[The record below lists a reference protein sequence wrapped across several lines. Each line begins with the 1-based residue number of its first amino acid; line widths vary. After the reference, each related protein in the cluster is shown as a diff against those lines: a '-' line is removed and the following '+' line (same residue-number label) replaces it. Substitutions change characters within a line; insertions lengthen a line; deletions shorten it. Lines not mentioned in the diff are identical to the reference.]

1 MKYRE
6 FGRTGLQVSELVF
19 GGGFVG
25 GILVHA
31 DDETKLEALRRALQA
46 GINWIDTAPLY
57 GQGKSERALGWLLKE
72 VEETPDLSTPY
83 LSTKVQLDTG
93 ELSDIPGQ
101 IERSVAASFGRLQR
115 DSVDLLQLHNPIYA
129 ETGGATAVASG
140 AAIGIDQV
148 LRQDGVADGLERMRA
163 QGLTRFIGL
172 TALGEAGAICQAIGS
187 GRFDSAQVYHNLIN
201 PSAAR
206 ALPAGYSGHDFTG
219 VIEACRAVGTAVMNI
234 RIFAAGVLATD
245 ARHGREVVITQGSA
259 IPLEEKRA
267 HAVFE
272 RLGTEYGTRAQTAI
286 RFGLANPDVA
296 CVIFGLAELS
306 HLEEALGAA
315 EMGPLPQEA
324 LDELATLYAAEFGA
338 L

>member
-1 MKYRE
+1 MKTRE

-19 GGGFVG
+19 GGGYVG
-25 GILVHA
+25 GILVHV
-31 DDETKLEALRRALQA
+31 DDETKLAALQRALRA

-72 VEETPDLSTPY
+72 VEETPY
-83 LSTKVQLDTG
+83 LSTKVQIDTG
-93 ELSDIPGQ
+93 DLSDIPGQ
-101 IERSVAASFGRLQR
+101 IERSVAASFERLQR

-129 ETGGATAVASG
+129 ETGGGTAVASG
-140 AAIGIDQV
+140 AAIGIDEV

-163 QGLTRFIGL
+163 QGLTRFVGL
-172 TALGEAGAICQAIGS
+172 TALGEAGAVCQAIGS
-187 GRFDSAQVYHNLIN
+187 GRFDSAQVYYNMIN
-201 PSAAR
+201 PTAAR
-206 ALPAGYSGHDFTG
+206 PLPAGYSGHDFAG
-219 VIEACRAVGTAVMNI
+219 VIEACRSVGAAVMNI
-234 RIFAAGVLATD
+234 RTFAAGVLATD
-245 ARHGREVVITQGSA
+245 LRHGREAVITRGSE

-272 RLGTEYGTRAQTAI
+272 RLGTKYGTRAQTAI

-324 LDELATLYAAEFGA
+324 LDELATLYAAEFGGM
-338 L
+338 

>member
-1 MKYRE
+1 MKTRE

-31 DDETKLEALRRALQA
+31 DDETKLKALRRALQA

-72 VEETPDLSTPY
+72 VEATPY

-93 ELSDIPGQ
+93 DLSDIPGQ
-101 IERSVAASFGRLQR
+101 IERSIEASLERLQR

-129 ETGGATAVASG
+129 ETGGGTAVASG
-140 AAIGIDQV
+140 AAIGIDEV
-148 LRQDGVADGLERMRA
+148 LRKDGVADRLERLRD

-172 TALGEAGAICQAIGS
+172 TALGEAGALCQAIAS
-187 GRFDSAQVYHNLIN
+187 GRFDSAQVYYNMIN
-201 PSAAR
+201 PTAGR
-206 ALPAGYSGHDFTG
+206 GLPAGYSGHDFSG
-219 VIEACRAVGTAVMNI
+219 VIEACRSVGTAVMNI
-234 RIFAAGVLATD
+234 RTFAAGVLATD
-245 ARHGREVVITQGSA
+245 ERHGREVVIVRGSE

-267 HAVFE
+267 HTVFD
-272 RLGTEYGTRAQTAI
+272 RLGDKYGTRAQTAL

-324 LDELATLYAAEFGA
+324 LDELDTVYTAEFGA

>member
-1 MKYRE
+1 MKTRE

-31 DDETKLEALRRALQA
+31 DDETKLKALRRALQA

-72 VEETPDLSTPY
+72 VEETPY
-83 LSTKVQLDTG
+83 VSTKVQLDTG
-93 ELSDIPGQ
+93 DLSDIPGQ
-101 IERSVAASFGRLQR
+101 IERSIEASLERLQR

-129 ETGGATAVASG
+129 ETGGGTAVASG
-140 AAIGIDQV
+140 AAIGIDEV
-148 LRQDGVADGLERMRA
+148 LRKDGVADRLERLRD

-172 TALGEAGAICQAIGS
+172 TALGEAGALCQAIAS
-187 GRFDSAQVYHNLIN
+187 GRFDSAQVYYNMIN
-201 PSAAR
+201 PTAGR
-206 ALPAGYSGHDFTG
+206 GLPAGYSGHDFSG
-219 VIEACRAVGTAVMNI
+219 VIEACRSVGAAVMNI
-234 RIFAAGVLATD
+234 RTFAAGVLATD
-245 ARHGREVVITQGSA
+245 ERHGREVVIVRGSE

-267 HAVFE
+267 HTVFD
-272 RLGTEYGTRAQTAI
+272 RLGDKYGTRAQTAL

-324 LDELATLYAAEFGA
+324 LDQLDTVYTAEFGA

>member
-1 MKYRE
+1 MKTRE

-31 DDETKLEALRRALQA
+31 DDETKLKALRRALQA

-72 VEETPDLSTPY
+72 VEETPDLSTPF

-101 IERSVAASFGRLQR
+101 IERSVEASFERLQR

-129 ETGGATAVASG
+129 ETGGGTAVASG
-140 AAIGIDQV
+140 AAIGIDEV
-148 LRQDGVADGLERMRA
+148 LRKDGVADRLERMRA

-172 TALGEAGAICQAIGS
+172 TALGEAGAVCQAIAS
-187 GRFDSAQVYHNLIN
+187 GRFDSAQVYYNLIN

-206 ALPAGYSGHDFTG
+206 GLPAGYSGHDFTG
-219 VIEACRAVGTAVMNI
+219 VIEACRSVGAAVMNI
-234 RIFAAGVLATD
+234 RTFAAGVLATD
-245 ARHGREVVITQGSA
+245 VRHGRENPITDGATLASEA
-259 IPLEEKRA
+259 LRA
-267 HAVFE
+267 GAVRE
-272 RLGTEYGTRAQTAI
+272 RLGDRHGTPAQTAI
-286 RFGLANPDVA
+286 RFALANPDIS
-296 CVIFGLAELS
+296 CVVVGMAELA
-306 HLEEALGAA
+306 HLEEALAAA
-315 EMGPLPQEA
+315 EMGPLSEA
-324 LDELATLYAAEFGA
+324 ALADLEDLWARDFA
-338 L
+338 LE

>member
-1 MKYRE
+1 MKTRE

-31 DDETKLEALRRALQA
+31 DDETKLKALRRALQA

-57 GQGKSERALGWLLKE
+57 GQGKSERALGWLLEE
-72 VEETPDLSTPY
+72 VEETPY

-93 ELSDIPGQ
+93 DLSDIPGQ
-101 IERSVAASFGRLQR
+101 IERSVEASLERLQR

-129 ETGGATAVASG
+129 ETGGGTAVASG
-140 AAIGIDQV
+140 AAIGIDEV
-148 LRQDGVADGLERMRA
+148 LRQDGVADRLERMRD

-172 TALGEAGAICQAIGS
+172 TALGEAGAVCEAIGS
-187 GRFDSAQVYHNLIN
+187 GRFDSAQVYHNMIN

-206 ALPAGYSGHDFTG
+206 GLPAGYSGHDFTG
-219 VIEACRAVGTAVMNI
+219 VIEACRAVGAAVMNI
-234 RIFAAGVLATD
+234 RVLAAGVLATD
-245 ARHGREVVITQGSA
+245 ARHGREVVITRGSE

-267 HAVFE
+267 HAVFD
-272 RLGTEYGTRAQTAI
+272 RLGTEYGTRAQTAL

-324 LDELATLYAAEFGA
+324 LDELNTLYAAEFGA

>member
-31 DDETKLEALRRALQA
+31 DDETKLKALRRALQA

-72 VEETPDLSTPY
+72 VEETPY

-101 IERSVAASFGRLQR
+101 IERSVEASFERLQR

-129 ETGGATAVASG
+129 ETGGGTAVASG
-140 AAIGIDQV
+140 AAIGIDEV
-148 LRQDGVADGLERMRA
+148 LRKDGVADRLERMRA

-172 TALGEAGAICQAIGS
+172 TALGEAGAVCQAIAS
-187 GRFDSAQVYHNLIN
+187 GRFDSAQVYYNMIN
-201 PSAAR
+201 PTAAHG
-206 ALPAGYSGHDFTG
+206 LPAGYSGHDFTG
-219 VIEACRAVGTAVMNI
+219 VIETCRSVGAAVMNI
-234 RIFAAGVLATD
+234 RVFAAGVLATD
-245 ARHGREVVITQGSA
+245 ERHGREVVITGGSE

-272 RLGTEYGTRAQTAI
+272 RLGTEYGTRAQTAL

-324 LDELATLYAAEFGA
+324 LDELGTLYAAEFGA

>member
-1 MKYRE
+1 MKTRE

-31 DDETKLEALRRALQA
+31 DDETKLKALRRALQA

-72 VEETPDLSTPY
+72 VEETPY

-93 ELSDIPGQ
+93 DLSDIPGQ
-101 IERSVAASFGRLQR
+101 IERSVEASLERLQR

-129 ETGGATAVASG
+129 ETGGGTAVASG
-140 AAIGIDQV
+140 AAIGIDEV
-148 LRQDGVADGLERMRA
+148 LRKDGVADRLERLRD

-172 TALGEAGAICQAIGS
+172 TALGEAGALCQAIAS
-187 GRFDSAQVYHNLIN
+187 GRFDSAQVYYNMIN
-201 PSAAR
+201 PTAAR
-206 ALPAGYSGHDFTG
+206 GLPAGYSGHDFSG
-219 VIEACRAVGTAVMNI
+219 VIEACRAVGAAVMNI
-234 RIFAAGVLATD
+234 RTFAAGVLATD
-245 ARHGREVVITQGSA
+245 ERHGREVVIVRGSE

-267 HAVFE
+267 HTVFE
-272 RLGTEYGTRAQTAI
+272 RLGTEYGTRAQTAL

-324 LDELATLYAAEFGA
+324 LDELATLYAAEFGGM
-338 L
+338 

>member
-1 MKYRE
+1 MKTRE

-31 DDETKLEALRRALQA
+31 DDETKLKALRRALQA

-72 VEETPDLSTPY
+72 VEATPY
-83 LSTKVQLDTG
+83 VSTKVQLDTG
-93 ELSDIPGQ
+93 DLSDIPGQ
-101 IERSVAASFGRLQR
+101 IERSIEASLERLQR

-129 ETGGATAVASG
+129 ETGGGTAVASG
-140 AAIGIDQV
+140 AAIGIDEV
-148 LRQDGVADGLERMRA
+148 LRKDGVADRLERLRD

-172 TALGEAGAICQAIGS
+172 TALGEAGALCQAIAS
-187 GRFDSAQVYHNLIN
+187 GRFDSAQVYYNMIN
-201 PSAAR
+201 PTAGR
-206 ALPAGYSGHDFTG
+206 GLPAGYSGHDFSG
-219 VIEACRAVGTAVMNI
+219 VIEACRSVGTAVMNI
-234 RIFAAGVLATD
+234 RTFAAGVLATD
-245 ARHGREVVITQGSA
+245 ERHGREVVIVRGSE

-267 HAVFE
+267 HTVFD
-272 RLGTEYGTRAQTAI
+272 RLGDKYGTRAQTAL

-324 LDELATLYAAEFGA
+324 LDELDTVYTAEFGA

>member
-1 MKYRE
+1 MKTRA

-72 VEETPDLSTPY
+72 VEETPY

-93 ELSDIPGQ
+93 DLSDIPGQ
-101 IERSVAASFGRLQR
+101 IERSVEASLERLQR

-129 ETGGATAVASG
+129 ETGGGTAVASG
-140 AAIGIDQV
+140 AAIGIDEV
-148 LRQDGVADGLERMRA
+148 LRKDGVADRLERMRD

-172 TALGEAGAICQAIGS
+172 TALGEAGAIREAIGS

-206 ALPAGYSGHDFTG
+206 GLPAGYSGHDFTG
-219 VIEACRAVGTAVMNI
+219 VIEACRSVGAAVMNI
-234 RIFAAGVLATD
+234 RVLAAGVLATD
-245 ARHGREVVITQGSA
+245 ARHGREVVITRGSE

-267 HAVFE
+267 HAVFD
-272 RLGTEYGTRAQTAI
+272 RLGTEYGTRAQTAL

-324 LDELATLYAAEFGA
+324 LDALNTLYAAEFGA

>member
-31 DDETKLEALRRALQA
+31 DDATKLDALRRALQA

-57 GQGKSERALGWLLKE
+57 GQGESERALGWLLEE
-72 VEETPDLSTPY
+72 VEETPY

-101 IERSVAASFGRLQR
+101 IARSVEASFERLHR

-129 ETGGATAVASG
+129 ETGGGTAVASG
-140 AAIGIDQV
+140 AAIGIDEL
-148 LRQDGVADGLERMRA
+148 LRKDGVADGLERMRA

-172 TALGEAGAICQAIGS
+172 TALGEAGAICEAIGS
-187 GRFDSAQVYHNLIN
+187 GRFDSAQVYYNLIN
-201 PSAAR
+201 PTAAR
-206 ALPAGYSGHDFTG
+206 GLPAGYSGHDFAG
-219 VIEACRAVGTAVMNI
+219 VIE
-234 RIFAAGVLATD
+234 AGVLATD
-245 ARHGREVVITQGSA
+245 VRHGREAVITRGSE

-267 HAVFE
+267 RAIFE
-272 RLGTEYGTRAQTAI
+272 RLGTAYGSRAQTAI
-286 RFGLANPDVA
+286 RFGLQDRW
-296 CVIFGLAELS
+296 
-306 HLEEALGAA
+306 
-315 EMGPLPQEA
+315 
-324 LDELATLYAAEFGA
+324 ELAIACIILAGVLDGLDGRLDAGGRGHPTR
-338 L
+338 

>member
-1 MKYRE
+1 MKTRE
-6 FGRTGLQVSELVF
+6 FGRTGLRVSELVF

-31 DDETKLEALRRALQA
+31 DDETKLKALRRALQA

-72 VEETPDLSTPY
+72 VEETPY

-93 ELSDIPGQ
+93 DLSDIPGQ
-101 IERSVAASFGRLQR
+101 IERSVAASLERLQR

-129 ETGGATAVASG
+129 ETGGGTAVASG
-140 AAIGIDQV
+140 AAIGIDEV
-148 LRQDGVADGLERMRA
+148 LRKDGVADRLERMRD

-172 TALGEAGAICQAIGS
+172 TALGEAGAVCEAIGS
-187 GRFDSAQVYHNLIN
+187 GRFDSAQVYYNMIN
-201 PSAAR
+201 ASAAR
-206 ALPAGYSGHDFTG
+206 GLPAGYSGHDFTG
-219 VIEACRAVGTAVMNI
+219 VIEACRAVGASVMNI
-234 RIFAAGVLATD
+234 RVLAAGVLATD
-245 ARHGREVVITQGSA
+245 ARHGREVVITRGSE

-272 RLGTEYGTRAQTAI
+272 RLGTEYGTRAQTAL

-324 LDELATLYAAEFGA
+324 LDELNSLYAAEFGA

>member
-6 FGRTGLQVSELVF
+6 FGRTGIQVSELVF

-25 GILVHA
+25 GILVHT
-31 DDETKLEALRRALQA
+31 DDETKLKALRRALQA

-72 VEETPDLSTPY
+72 VEETPY
-83 LSTKVQLDTG
+83 LSTKVQIDTG
-93 ELSDIPGQ
+93 DLSDIPGQ
-101 IERSVAASFGRLQR
+101 IERSVEASFKRLQR

-148 LRQDGVADGLERMRA
+148 LRKDGVADGLERMRA

-172 TALGEAGAICQAIGS
+172 TALGEAGAVCQAIGS
-187 GRFDSAQVYHNLIN
+187 GRFDSAQVYYNMIN
-201 PSAAR
+201 PTAAR

-219 VIEACRAVGTAVMNI
+219 IIEACRSVGAAVMNI
-234 RIFAAGVLATD
+234 RTFAAGVLATD
-245 ARHGREVVITQGSA
+245 ARHGREVVITRGSE

-338 L
+338 M

>member
-1 MKYRE
+1 MKTRE

-31 DDETKLEALRRALQA
+31 DDETKLKALRRALQA

-72 VEETPDLSTPY
+72 VEETPY

-93 ELSDIPGQ
+93 DLSDIPGQ
-101 IERSVAASFGRLQR
+101 IERSVEASLERLQR

-129 ETGGATAVASG
+129 ETGGGTAVASG
-140 AAIGIDQV
+140 AAIGIDEV
-148 LRQDGVADGLERMRA
+148 LRKDGVADRLERMRD

-172 TALGEAGAICQAIGS
+172 TALGEAGAVCEAIGS
-187 GRFDSAQVYHNLIN
+187 GRFDSAQVYYNMIN

-206 ALPAGYSGHDFTG
+206 GLPAGYSGHDFTG
-219 VIEACRAVGTAVMNI
+219 VIEACRAVGAAVMNI
-234 RIFAAGVLATD
+234 RVLAAGVLATD
-245 ARHGREVVITQGSA
+245 ARHGREVVITRGSE

-272 RLGTEYGTRAQTAI
+272 RLGTEYGTRAQTAL

-315 EMGPLPQEA
+315 EMGPLPQQA
-324 LDELATLYAAEFGA
+324 LDELNTLYAAEFGA

>member
-1 MKYRE
+1 MKTRE

-72 VEETPDLSTPY
+72 VEETPY

-93 ELSDIPGQ
+93 DLSDIPGQ
-101 IERSVAASFGRLQR
+101 IERSVEASLERLQR

-129 ETGGATAVASG
+129 ETGGGTAVASG
-140 AAIGIDQV
+140 AAIGIDEV
-148 LRQDGVADGLERMRA
+148 LRKDGVADRLERMRD

-172 TALGEAGAICQAIGS
+172 TALGEAGAVCQAIGS
-187 GRFDSAQVYHNLIN
+187 GRFDSAQVYYNMIN

-206 ALPAGYSGHDFTG
+206 GLPAGYSGHDFTG
-219 VIEACRAVGTAVMNI
+219 VIEACRSVGAAVMNI
-234 RIFAAGVLATD
+234 RVLAAGVLATD
-245 ARHGREVVITQGSA
+245 ARHGREVVITRGSE

-267 HAVFE
+267 HAVFD
-272 RLGTEYGTRAQTAI
+272 RLGTEYGTRAQTAL

-324 LDELATLYAAEFGA
+324 LDALNSLYAAEFGA